1 MNEDSSF
8 IALLSS
14 FLMWEFGKGVESS
27 NVRMYYVFG
36 VWNRWRII
44 AWAWFI
50 NGKEIN
56 MFITCYCTV
65 INFMWNAQDIY
76 ILMWRCEKVWKGRK
90 TRCEIWMVVR
100 KSVAQVQFPLNSCTP
115 HFLSRWSAPHGG
127 RTKNITKQNSL
138 SDSRAWLCKS
148 IRFYQ
153 PIFVIYETNLV
164 TLQFVFHSFLPP
176 YFSLFFFSSFLN
188 KLLRSKG
195 KREKKKLKSWN
206 WIPVNSQMN
215 KSKTDIFRFLQI

>member
-1 MNEDSSF
+1 M
-8 IALLSS
+8 
-14 FLMWEFGKGVESS
+14 K
-27 NVRMYYVFG
+27 
-36 VWNRWRII
+36 
-44 AWAWFI
+44 
-50 NGKEIN
+50 
-56 MFITCYCTV
+56 
-65 INFMWNAQDIY
+65 IY

-90 TRCEIWMVVR
+90 TRRGRRCEIWMVVR

-176 YFSLFFFSSFLN
+176 YFSLFFFFFFPKQASTIERKTREEKIEIVKLN
-188 KLLRSKG
+188 SCKQSN
-195 KREKKKLKSWN
+195 E
-206 WIPVNSQMN
+206 
-215 KSKTDIFRFLQI
+215 